1 MREAEL
7 SKNIELAKSGSQIAF
22 KQLLDAFWNLVYGF
36 QLKRTNDEY
45 EAEEITIQTFAK
57 AFDKIET
64 YNSSYKFQTW
74 LVTISKNI
82 HIDLIRS
89 RSLETTRVDH
99 VAERSI
105 LDESPTAEDQLINE
119 QNLHKLLS
127 DIKFLKPRY
136 QEVIQLRFFQEMSYR
151 DIAETLQEPLNN
163 VKVKLLRAKKL
174 LAEIIK
180 ENT

>member
-36 QLKRTNDEY
+36 QLKRTQDEY

-74 LVTISKNI
+74 LLTISKNI

-89 RSLETTRVDH
+89 RSLETTPVDRA
-99 VAERSI
+99 AERSI
-105 LDESPTAEDQLINE
+105 LDESPTAEDQLIIE

-127 DIKFLKPRY
+127 DIKFLKPHY

-180 ENT
+180 DNT